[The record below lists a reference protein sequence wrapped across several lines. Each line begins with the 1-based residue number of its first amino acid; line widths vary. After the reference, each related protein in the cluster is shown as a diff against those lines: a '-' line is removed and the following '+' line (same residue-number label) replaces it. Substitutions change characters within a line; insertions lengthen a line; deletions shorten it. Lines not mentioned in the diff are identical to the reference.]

1 MRARLRESIDEQ
13 PESHSLGRRKRK
25 HGKKVHYQE
34 HDELYSEKEAS
45 GATGLI
51 KRPEDIPI
59 PEVANRTI
67 SKAEKLL
74 AIIMAPNDAPSRMH
88 GLHGT
93 KLMYE
98 AEQSMATNRS
108 MLTIAADC
116 SQVSL
121 SH

>member
-25 HGKKVHYQE
+25 HKKKVHYQE
-34 HDELYSEKEAS
+34 HEELYSEKE
-45 GATGLI
+45 GLGGGGLI
-51 KRPEDIPI
+51 KRAEDIPI
-59 PEVANRTI
+59 PDVADRTI

-93 KLMYE
+93 KLMYGLE
-98 AEQSMATNRS
+98 NCHNGRER
-108 MLTIAADC
+108 
-116 SQVSL
+116 
-121 SH
+121 